1 MIALWMDTFVGRAKL
16 CALTKVVFAKLVYVL
31 GGQLT
36 RGPFVNLC
44 YGVAYP
50 TRWRIPVG
58 SVLVVVFGPLS
69 NNLFPGAFRAVIF
82 IGRYVSDIASP
93 GDSALA

>member
-1 MIALWMDTFVGRAKL
+1 MDAFVGRAKL
-16 CALTKVVFAKLVYVL
+16 RALTKVVFAKLVYVL
-31 GGQLT
+31 GGKLT
-36 RGPFVNLC
+36 RGPSVNLC

-69 NNLFPGAFRAVIF
+69 NNLFPGAFRAVIS

-93 GDSALA
+93 GDRTLT